1 MSGGGGITL
10 LKSWQERLL
19 DEKNDLDARISK
31 LTSFALTEAFLTLS
45 RADQE
50 LLTEQRQHM
59 LGYSTVL
66 GVRIAR
72 F

>member
-1 MSGGGGITL
+1 MSGGGITL
-10 LKSWQERLL
+10 LKDWQTRVL
-19 DEKNDLDARISK
+19 DEKNELDTRISK
-31 LTSFALTEAFLTLS
+31 LTSFMLTEAFLVLS
-45 RADQE
+45 RAEQE

>member
-1 MSGGGGITL
+1 MSGITL
-10 LKSWQERLL
+10 LRDWQVRVI
-19 DEKNDLDARISK
+19 DEKNELDARISK